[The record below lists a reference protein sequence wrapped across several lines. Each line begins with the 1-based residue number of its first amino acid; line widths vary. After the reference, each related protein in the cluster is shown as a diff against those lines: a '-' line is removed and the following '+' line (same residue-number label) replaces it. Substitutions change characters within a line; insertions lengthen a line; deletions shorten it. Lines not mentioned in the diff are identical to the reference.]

1 MKIRLIEKTDD
12 KTIAKIIRTSL
23 EDCNL
28 AIPGTAYFDSELDQ
42 LSTYYAASPKRNY
55 FVITEK
61 DEILGGVG
69 IAEFYPEK
77 NICEL
82 QKLYLTKKAQGKG
95 YSNELMVAALAFAT
109 KAGYRAIYLESH
121 NSLQAALSLYQ
132 KFDFKMLKTPLLSTA
147 HNAMDCFL
155 LREL

>member
-55 FVITEK
+55 
-61 DEILGGVG
+61 
-69 IAEFYPEK
+69 
-77 NICEL
+77 
-82 QKLYLTKKAQGKG
+82 
-95 YSNELMVAALAFAT
+95 
-109 KAGYRAIYLESH
+109 
-121 NSLQAALSLYQ
+121 
-132 KFDFKMLKTPLLSTA
+132 LLSQKRMKFSEVSGLPNFILKKIFASCKSYT
-147 HNAMDCFL
+147 
-155 LREL
+155 